1 MKRYAKDYTI
11 EELMATVISR
21 EMRSARNGFI
31 GTGTG
36 GRTYTLAVGIPLAG
50 MSLARMTSNPNLS
63 ILFSY
68 KVNPVIEEMPSPD
81 SLTSPHELMNWRCEA
96 NLAYDAIFMMAMR
109 GEIDTGFGSAAQIDK
124 FGNANIVVI
133 GDYRKPKVRLIGP
146 IFQTEHFALFGREI
160 LLMDHER
167 RNFVEKVDFI
177 SGVGYLEGGDS
188 RRRAGLKRGGPDK
201 IVTNLAVLGFDEK
214 TGRVKVLSLHHGVEA
229 SEVQKN
235 TGFELVI
242 PRDVPETEPPTVDEV
257 GLLRTKVDPRRIML
271 GTYY

>member
-11 EELMATVISR
+11 EELMATIISR
-21 EMRSARNGFI
+21 EMKKSRNGFI

-50 MSLARMTSNPNLS
+50 MSLTRMTTNPDMA

-109 GEIDTGFGSAAQIDK
+109 GEIDVGFGSAAQIDK
-124 FGNANIVVI
+124 FGNANIVAI
-133 GDYRKPKVRLIGP
+133 GNYKKPKIRLIGC
-146 IFQTEHFALFGREI
+146 IFQTEHFALFNREI
-160 LLMDHER
+160 LLLDHER

-188 RRRAGLKRGGPDK
+188 RREAGLRRGGPDK
-201 IVTNLAVLGFDEK
+201 IITNLAVLGFDEK
-214 TGRVKVLSLHHGVEA
+214 TKRVKVVSLHPGVKPKM
-229 SEVQKN
+229 VQEN
-235 TGFELVI
+235 TGFELAI
-242 PRDVPETEPPTVDEV
+242 PRDVPRTEPPTVEEV
-257 GLLRTKVDPRRIML
+257 ELLRTKIDPRHIML
-271 GTYY
+271 GPS